1 MVMHTITEQI
11 RTRGHNECIDMT
23 ERVQRA
29 VHEAGIT
36 HGLATIFVP
45 GSTAGVT
52 TIEYEPGLV
61 GDFQEAL
68 RRLFPEDL
76 RYRHHDAPGE
86 ENGFAHLRS
95 SFIGPS
101 LIVPIVGGRLHLG
114 TWQQIILVDFD
125 IRARQ
130 RSVLIHLLGE

>member
-1 MVMHTITEQI
+1 MTINTFTEQI
-11 RTRGHNECIDMT
+11 RTKGHNECTDLT

-29 VHEAGIT
+29 IKEAGIT
-36 HGLATIFVP
+36 QGLATIFVP

-68 RRLFPEDL
+68 QRLFPEDL

-86 ENGFAHLRS
+86 DNGFAHLRS

-101 LIVPIVGGRLHLG
+101 LTVPIVDGRLQLG

-130 RSVLIHLLGE
+130 RSVLIQLLGQ

>member
-1 MVMHTITEQI
+1 MTIKTVTEQI
-11 RTRGHNECIDMT
+11 RTKGHDDCVDLT

-29 VHEAGIT
+29 VTEAGLT
-36 HGLATIFVP
+36 QGLATVFVA

-86 ENGFAHLRS
+86 DNGFAHLRAS
-95 SFIGPS
+95 CIGPS
-101 LIVPIVGGRLHLG
+101 LTVPIVGGRLHLG

-125 IRARQ
+125 VRARQ
-130 RSVLIHLLGE
+130 RSVLIQLFGN